1 MAIKYPT
8 ALRTTRITAVLT
20 AIDVGASAP
29 TPATL
34 TFYGG
39 TPFVDTTALAVLP
52 LNYPCG
58 TVTNGV
64 LNFDVDPV
72 LTGTGTAAA
81 TSSGTN
87 ATWAR
92 IKTSAG
98 ATVVDMTAGQ
108 TGDTADI
115 ILTNKLIVTSGEVSI
130 TSASIA
136 DGNS

>member
-8 ALRTTRITAVLT
+8 ALRTTRMTAVLT
-20 AIDVGASAP
+20 AIDVGGAAGS
-29 TPATL
+29 L

-39 TPFVDTTALAVLP
+39 TPFTDTTALAVLP

-58 TVTNGV
+58 SVTNGQ
-64 LNFDVDPV
+64 LNFDVDPI

-98 ATVVDMTAGQ
+98 ATVVDMTVGQ
-108 TGDTADI
+108 TGDTGVDI
-115 ILTNKLIVTSGEVSI
+115 VLTNKLIVTSGEVSI